1 MFPLDFVKVWG
12 GWLAV
17 AIPAVMTVFEV
28 SKIKVNPWSWLAK
41 KVGKAI
47 NGEVLEKF
55 DQLKEDVAEIK
66 TQQEEHSAKDSRM
79 RILRFGDEML
89 HGENHSK
96 DHFDQI
102 LDDVNRYELYCE
114 THPLFINN
122 MTRLTISRIKAEYKE
137 RLSNNAFL

>member
-1 MFPLDFVKVWG
+1 MDFVKVWG

-55 DQLKEDVAEIK
+55 DQLKEDVTEIK

-137 RLSNNAFL
+137 RLFNNTFL

>member
-1 MFPLDFVKVWG
+1 MEMAKTLG
-12 GWLAV
+12 GWALL

-28 SKIKVNPWSWLAK
+28 SKIKVNPWSWVAK
-41 KVGKAI
+41 KIGKAI

-55 DQLKEDVAEIK
+55 DRLNEDVAEIR
-66 TQQEEHSAKDSRM
+66 TQQEEHSAKESRM

-102 LDDVNRYELYCE
+102 LDDVNRYEVYCE

-137 RLSNNAFL
+137 RLANNTFL

>member
-1 MFPLDFVKVWG
+1 MEVLKEW
-12 GWLAV
+12 V
-17 AIPAVMTVFEV
+17 AWIAAAMTLFEV
-28 SKIKVNPWSWLAK
+28 SKIKINPWSWLAK
-41 KVGKAI
+41 KVGKAV

-55 DQLKEDVAEIK
+55 DQLKEDVTEIK
-66 TQQEEHSAKDSRM
+66 TQQEEHGAKDSRM

-122 MTRLTISRIKAEYKE
+122 MTRLTISRIKAEYQE
-137 RLSNNAFL
+137 RLFNNTFL

>member
-1 MFPLDFVKVWG
+1 MEVLKEWAA
-12 GWLAV
+12 WIAML
-17 AIPAVMTVFEV
+17 IPAAMTLFEV
-28 SKIKVNPWSWLAK
+28 SKIKINPWSWLAK
-41 KVGKAI
+41 KVGKAV

-55 DQLKEDVAEIK
+55 DQLKEDVTEIK

-122 MTRLTISRIKAEYKE
+122 MTRLTISRIKAEYQE
-137 RLSNNAFL
+137 RLFNNTFL